1 MLAVFDCQ
9 IAGISGDMLLSS
21 LVDLG
26 ANRMKVIDA
35 IMSCQKFLEG
45 SRIINASFEEVKRSG
60 FRATVLNIKYDD
72 KGHERKGVEVYDAI
86 ARCCDSLDLENKTK
100 SFALASIKVLIEAES
115 KVHGEAYSMV
125 HLHEASSID
134 TLVDIVGSAVA
145 IQDLGLFSADIY
157 SSRVAVGGSSLTF
170 SHGTTTNPGSAIL
183 EIFKN
188 RNFTLMGGPADS
200 ELTTPTGASMLVN
213 LAKGSLDFYP
223 TLQPIKVGYGAGSKN
238 FENFPNVLKL
248 VLGKEVQKLEMDTV
262 HLLETNVDDASGEV
276 IGSLIDNLMETGAK
290 DVSVIPVISKKS
302 RPAHIIRVIC
312 GYEQLN
318 TVLNTLIQESGTLG
332 VRVQETSRYVVPRVV
347 LSVPVSIRGE
357 EFVIRVKVVKEQ
369 DKILYAKPEYDDVK
383 NVAAKL
389 NIPYRIASSMI
400 NQAILEKLSVL
411 KK

>member
-21 LVDLG
+21 LIDLG
-26 ANRMKVIDA
+26 ANRSKVIDA
-35 IMSCQKFLEG
+35 IMSCQNFLEG

-60 FRATVLNIKYDD
+60 FRATALKIKYDD
-72 KGHERKGVEVYDAI
+72 KAHERKGVEVYDAI

-100 SFALASIKVLIEAES
+100 SFALASIKTLIEAES
-115 KVHGEAYSMV
+115 KVHGEEYVMV

-157 SSRVAVGGSSLTF
+157 SSRVAVGGGTLTF

-188 RNFTLMGGPADS
+188 RNFTLIGGPVDS

-213 LAKGSLDFYP
+213 LAKGSLEFYP
-223 TLQPIKVGYGAGSKN
+223 ALQPVKVGYGAGSKN
-238 FENFPNVLKL
+238 FENFPNVLKV

-262 HLLETNVDDASGEV
+262 YLLETNVDDASGEV
-276 IGSLIDNLMETGAK
+276 IGSLIDDLMEIGAK

-312 GYEQLN
+312 DYAQLN

-332 VRVQETSRYVVPRVV
+332 VRVQQTSRYVVPRVV
-347 LSVPVSIRGE
+347 LSVPVSIKGE
-357 EFVIRVKVVKEQ
+357 EFVVRVKVVKEQ
-369 DKILYAKPEYDDVK
+369 DKIVYAKPEYDDVK

-389 NIPYRIASSMI
+389 NIPYRTASSMI

-411 KK
+411 K

>member
-21 LVDLG
+21 LIDLG
-26 ANRMKVIDA
+26 ANRSKVIDA
-35 IMSCQKFLEG
+35 IMSCQNFLEG

-60 FRATVLNIKYDD
+60 FRATALKIKYDD
-72 KGHERKGVEVYDAI
+72 KAHERKGVEVYDAI

-100 SFALASIKVLIEAES
+100 SFALASIKTLIEAES
-115 KVHGEAYSMV
+115 KVHGEEYGMV

-145 IQDLGLFSADIY
+145 MQDLGLFSADIY
-157 SSRVAVGGSSLTF
+157 SSRVAVGGGSLTF

-188 RNFTLMGGPADS
+188 RNFTLIGGPVDS

-213 LAKGSLDFYP
+213 LAKGSLEFYP
-223 TLQPIKVGYGAGSKN
+223 ALQPVKVGYGAGSKN
-238 FENFPNVLKL
+238 FENFPNVLKV

-262 HLLETNVDDASGEV
+262 YLLETNVDDASGEV
-276 IGSLIDNLMETGAK
+276 IGSLIDDLMEIGAK

-312 GYEQLN
+312 DYAQLN

-332 VRVQETSRYVVPRVV
+332 VRVQQTSRYVVPRVV
-347 LSVPVSIRGE
+347 LSVPVSIKGE
-357 EFVIRVKVVKEQ
+357 EFVVRVKVVKEQ
-369 DKILYAKPEYDDVK
+369 DKIVYAKPEYDDVK

-389 NIPYRIASSMI
+389 NIPYRTASSMI

-411 KK
+411 K